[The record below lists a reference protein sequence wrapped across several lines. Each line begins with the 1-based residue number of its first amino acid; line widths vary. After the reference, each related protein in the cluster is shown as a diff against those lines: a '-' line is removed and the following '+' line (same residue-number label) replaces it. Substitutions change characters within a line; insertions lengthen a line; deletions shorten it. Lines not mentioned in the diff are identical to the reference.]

1 MTLIAINNGTI
12 DGNRS
17 AGNVE
22 GRLLGI
28 RWAPQAAQLVLMARG
43 VKGRGRRMIAHST
56 RKVDEGEAGEAT
68 LLLTRTEAADLVRIA
83 VDVEEV
89 AVGVSV
95 VASSSRGAVT
105 GTSRVVIIMFLA
117 NLLLKT

>member
-1 MTLIAINNGTI
+1 
-12 DGNRS
+12 
-17 AGNVE
+17 
-22 GRLLGI
+22 
-28 RWAPQAAQLVLMARG
+28 
-43 VKGRGRRMIAHST
+43 MIAHST